1 MYEIEDRGAA
11 IAEVQ
16 RLLDLNQTRIF
27 DKKTINSVAEHQK
40 SQNLEVTGIVDYAT
54 FLSLV
59 ASKKSRENNKIKNHG
74 VINAS
79 VFPIKA
85 HSQGYH
91 VEHINSLLSD
101 ILTEYRYDQILPRGK
116 YFGQDTMRAVMTV
129 QEIFDLPKE
138 EHISVSLYNRILAEN
153 EAILIKKRFR

>member
-16 RLLDLNQTRIF
+16 RLLDLNQTRVF

-59 ASKKSRENNKIKNHG
+59 ASKKSRENNKRHPESEVSFIDAGKLR
-74 VINAS
+74 S
-79 VFPIKA
+79 
-85 HSQGYH
+85 
-91 VEHINSLLSD
+91 SL
-101 ILTEYRYDQILPRGK
+101 
-116 YFGQDTMRAVMTV
+116 
-129 QEIFDLPKE
+129 
-138 EHISVSLYNRILAEN
+138 
-153 EAILIKKRFR
+153 